1 MKRIQKKG
9 LKSKPQE
16 ILRELVFVAEN
27 PLKPAVQKYH
37 KLFLSLKFL
46 MKENGQKT
54 SFYYI
59 HFMNLFINNFE
70 N

>member
-16 ILRELVFVAEN
+16 ILKELVFVAEN

-37 KLFLSLKFL
+37 KPFFVAKISYE
-46 MKENGQKT
+46 KE
-54 SFYYI
+54 
-59 HFMNLFINNFE
+59 
-70 N
+70 

>member
-9 LKSKPQE
+9 LKYKPQE

-37 KLFLSLKFL
+37 KPFLLLKFL
-46 MKENGQKT
+46 MKKKE
-54 SFYYI
+54 
-59 HFMNLFINNFE
+59 
-70 N
+70 

>member
-16 ILRELVFVAEN
+16 ILKELVFVAEN

-37 KLFLSLKFL
+37 KPFLLLKFL
-46 MKENGQKT
+46 MKKKE
-54 SFYYI
+54 
-59 HFMNLFINNFE
+59 
-70 N
+70 